1 MLQQQENHSESVD
14 AVVRVM
20 RVLSDPTRLRLLGL
34 LQNGEMNVSTLCRR
48 LELPQP
54 TVSHHLGLLR
64 SAGLAGNRRA
74 GKQVFYFLR
83 SPAVRRLGDRGL
95 HITLDGIELRIAR
108 LEVEAELESAERQAV
123 LV

>member
-1 MLQQQENHSESVD
+1 
-14 AVVRVM
+14 M

-64 SAGLAGNRRA
+64 SAGLVGNRRS

-83 SPAVRRLGDRGL
+83 SPAVRRLGDGGL
-95 HITLDGIELRIAR
+95 NITLNGIEMHIAR
-108 LEVEAELESAERQAV
+108 LEQAVQYETAERQAV